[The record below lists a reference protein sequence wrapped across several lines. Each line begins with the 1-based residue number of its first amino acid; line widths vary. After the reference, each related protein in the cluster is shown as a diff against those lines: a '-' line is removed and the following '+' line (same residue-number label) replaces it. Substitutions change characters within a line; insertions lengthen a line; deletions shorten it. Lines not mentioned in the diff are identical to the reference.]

1 MSVLLADVR
10 NSTARY
16 LNDIKYPGVS
26 SVEIA
31 GRLQGLEIPWDDA
44 QTEAAKSPRVGGGC
58 LAPDVSILHAHASA
72 ARSRTW
78 RSRPHAKRCPRAV
91 RSRRRSWAYDAIS
104 RGRMGV

>member
-31 GRLQGLEIPWDDA
+31 GRLQASEIPWGDA
-44 QTEAAKSPRVGGGC
+44 ETEVAKSPRVSSGC

-72 ARSRTW
+72 ARSRAW
-78 RSRPHAKRCPRAV
+78 RSRPHSKRCARAV
-91 RSRRRSWAYDAIS
+91 RSRRQSWTYDAIS